1 MTVTLP
7 MDDLPTSRRRRL
19 VGKVNEPG
27 RQHLSALSKDREQL
41 SSTRP
46 ECRERPSSR
55 PSPARQAERRDMGL
69 LGMMA
74 RTAVVAGTATAVSNR
89 VSRRQVN
96 RWQQKADAKAYE
108 QQAPPEQPPPPQYQ
122 QPQYQQPQYQQPAPA
137 AAPNLID
144 ELKRLADLKD
154 QGILSD
160 AEFTAAKSKLL
171 GS

>member
-1 MTVTLP
+1 
-7 MDDLPTSRRRRL
+7 
-19 VGKVNEPG
+19 
-27 RQHLSALSKDREQL
+27 
-41 SSTRP
+41 
-46 ECRERPSSR
+46 
-55 PSPARQAERRDMGL
+55 MGL

-96 RWQQKADAKAYE
+96 RWQQKTDAQAYE
-108 QQAPPEQPPPPQYQ
+108 QQAPPEQPQNQQPPPQQYQ
-122 QPQYQQPQYQQPAPA
+122 QPQYQQAQYQQPPAPA

-160 AEFTAAKSKLL
+160 AEFTAAKSQVL
-171 GS
+171 GT